1 MSTLLHSAHHKSG
14 PLHFDILTLALSPSV
29 SAPNVV
35 RESIN
40 QASHILG
47 VNGDCKE
54 TQTFIWTEIGKLGAA
69 AAPLARPQ
77 CEVINDAGHWLAW
90 ANHTLLLNF
99 D

>member
-1 MSTLLHSAHHKSG
+1 M
-14 PLHFDILTLALSPSV
+14 

-54 TQTFIWTEIGKLGAA
+54 TPTFIWTEIGKLAAAAA

-77 CEVINDAGHWLAW
+77 CGVINDAGLDTGWPRPI
-90 ANHTLLLNF
+90 TLYY
-99 D
+99 

>member
-1 MSTLLHSAHHKSG
+1 M
-14 PLHFDILTLALSPSV
+14 

-54 TQTFIWTEIGKLGAA
+54 TQTFIWTEIGKLAAAA

-77 CEVINDAGHWLAW
+77 CRVINDAGHWLAQAR

>member
-1 MSTLLHSAHHKSG
+1 M
-14 PLHFDILTLALSPSV
+14 

-54 TQTFIWTEIGKLGAA
+54 TQTFIWTEIGKLAAAAA

-77 CEVINDAGHWLAW
+77 CRVINDAGLDTGWPRLGPI
-90 ANHTLLLNF
+90 TLYY
-99 D
+99 